1 MKTSSSSSGG
11 FWKGWL
17 VFISATILVIGFPY
31 VRNQVN
37 WIEAY
42 TTGYQIPFLPS
53 VASERV
59 EAPLAQVD
67 TAILKDT
74 LVTLQVDTAYLDSL
88 DRANYL
94 DSIDAEAAKG
104 LTSFFS
110 SLSQLESDSNKKVT
124 ILWFGDSMIEGDM
137 ITQDVRDSLQRRFG
151 GAGIGHVPITSVVNY
166 FRNTIRHDFSEN
178 WSNFNLVNG
187 EKPHLPLNW
196 NGEYFTAA
204 HDSDAA
210 VQTSDSLFLSYRG
223 SGAFEGTRY
232 LPNATLLYGR
242 RKKDSLY
249 HDSIN
254 TVTFKSTTY
263 PLTDTNKVN
272 RLKLSKQTLYRVE
285 PTFEL
290 KPDQPLFGMHFH
302 SGSGIEL
309 SNISSRGNSGMILSA
324 VPAAIFKGMSGDQP
338 PSLIVLQYG
347 VNASSLGVTQ
357 YDWYQ
362 RAMKRV
368 VRYLQRVYP
377 TTSIVVVSLADRC
390 AKINGTMQTDSSVFA
405 MNKVLMDVA
414 LENEVA
420 YFDLFN
426 KMGGANSM
434 KEWAEGEPSLANKD
448 YTHFNFRGSRKV
460 ANYFIEFLTEQYS
473 AFKKEEKQ
481 HD

>member
-1 MKTSSSSSGG
+1 MSATKSTSGG

-17 VFISATILVIGFPY
+17 VFVLAAILVIGFPY
-31 VRNQVN
+31 LRNRVKLV
-37 WIEAY
+37 EAY
-42 TTGYQIPFLPS
+42 TTGYQIPFFPS
-53 VASERV
+53 IKLDSV
-59 EAPLAQVD
+59 EAPLAHLD

-74 LVTLQVDTAYLDSL
+74 LVTLQIDSAYLDSL
-88 DRANYL
+88 DRANYI
-94 DSIDAEAAKG
+94 DSIDAEAANG

-151 GAGIGHVPITSVVNY
+151 GTGIGHVPITSVVNY

-178 WSNFNLVNG
+178 WGSFNMVSG
-187 EKPHLPLNW
+187 EKPHLPFNW

-210 VQTSDSLFLSYRG
+210 VQTSDSLSLSFRG

-232 LPNATLLYGR
+232 LPNPTLLYGR

-249 HDSIN
+249 RDTIN
-254 TVTFKSTTY
+254 TVKFKSKTY
-263 PLTDTNKVN
+263 SLTDTNKVN
-272 RLKLSKQTLYRVE
+272 RLKLSGQTLYRVE
-285 PTFEL
+285 PKFEL

-309 SNISSRGNSGMILSA
+309 SNISSRGNSGMILST
-324 VPAAIFKGMSGDQP
+324 VPASMFKGMSGAEP

-347 VNASSLGVTQ
+347 VNASSLGVTK
-357 YDWYQ
+357 YDWYE

-377 TTSIVVVSLADRC
+377 TTSIVVVSMADRC

-405 MNKVLMDVA
+405 MNEVLMNVA
-414 LENEVA
+414 TENEVA

-434 KEWAEGEPSLANKD
+434 KEWSEAEPPLANKD

-460 ANYFIEFLTEQYS
+460 ANYFIEFLMEQYKE
-473 AFKKEEKQ
+473 FKKEEKE